1 MKPMLHVAAVGG
13 GMAIAAAIFLLF
25 ARQPLKLPFEVV
37 IDNTGA
43 QRKRPPISKGKGS
56 LPASDGA
63 CTLLFQELKQ
73 HKLA

>member
-1 MKPMLHVAAVGG
+1 
-13 GMAIAAAIFLLF
+13 
-25 ARQPLKLPFEVV
+25 VV